1 MVSSLFFVEIL
12 YAEGDSLQLLFCA
25 SLGRDLEPGSGKS
38 AGTVEGKDTW
48 AMTSLKPLPFLAV
61 GWGICLVHISKPQGT
76 WLSFL
81 HLCHPAYRIQGV
93 LERIAEH
100 NVKKAVLIGG
110 SKHICNT
117 GQHTPAQQRRFT

>member
-1 MVSSLFFVEIL
+1 MRKETAFN
-12 YAEGDSLQLLFCA
+12 LLFCA

-48 AMTSLKPLPFLAV
+48 AMTSLKPLPFLWV
-61 GWGICLVHISKPQGT
+61 GWGICLAHISKPKGT

-81 HLCHPAYRIQGV
+81 HLFHPAYRIQGV

-110 SKHICNT
+110 SKHICYT
-117 GQHTPAQQRRFT
+117 GQHTPAQQRDVSHN